1 MSLYTT
7 PKDSR
12 FLINPYLSQSLTHL
26 SEHAAMTLFSLKNV
40 SVGSSQTVFNPDG
53 NPVADSVKMTMRS
66 SSIGCNSVNLQFYF
80 DPYDWSF
87 PPDLIIQGFLLSP
100 SLTDLGLDETWDHED
115 PRNLSNV
122 LGKLSRMM
130 QHDERQR
137 VKMCDNERIQVEY
150 VSLDENGEMDCS
162 LIPGVDGP
170 TKVVFAVPFFIAYA
184 QQGKQKQLKVVA
196 KIQYLIS
203 SLVPNDVTAAKSKLE
218 VLSAFEHPDIL
229 QGVPEIAKHEPITS
243 YMERASRRV
252 QDFFERQERAQ
263 KMRKEFIE
271 TMVITFREN
280 LLECDI
286 MNHTYASFMFT
297 VQKEKPAT
305 AIATFYVADTF
316 PEIYPKLT
324 LTSPMMPSDCFKPAP
339 APEVIPIRRY
349 SPRWDADRIVK
360 EIWEQLWEDI
370 PHYHA
375 KMVQLSSSAAS
386 LPYTAMSCSVEEP
399 TMTVAEKRA
408 KSRAVHAG
416 FCCKCKSE
424 KSTIIVRYAEYCD
437 PCFLIALDSKFRTA
451 LRNARPYRVTNPEN
465 VMLAF
470 SGGSSSR
477 SLIHLFDV
485 FHSLPPEVATN
496 KQQPKIYN
504 NIHVCHIDE
513 SCLIEP
519 GQGQGQDQ
527 DQNSL
532 TQSTMEQARSI
543 AAGYGYEFHG
553 VHIED
558 IYNPEWTDSR
568 CFDAVATLITSLPK
582 DQLTISGQAPE
593 LLSKILPLSTTPSG
607 RSTLSRQERINK
619 LNALLGACTTLTAK
633 ETILQHLRS
642 SLLVQMTKRAQC
654 TILALGDSA
663 TRVAIQIIGLT
674 AIGRGYS
681 LPHETSLL
689 SDWIQDC
696 KVIRPLKDCLVKE
709 LDTFC
714 TLRQLE
720 LIEKHEAQLEWTMR
734 TKAEIKSIDRL
745 TQEFITGLDKE
756 FPSTVATVCRTAAK
770 LTAPGATYQDR
781 CPLCHG

>member
-1 MSLYTT
+1 
-7 PKDSR
+7 
-12 FLINPYLSQSLTHL
+12 
-26 SEHAAMTLFSLKNV
+26 
-40 SVGSSQTVFNPDG
+40 
-53 NPVADSVKMTMRS
+53 
-66 SSIGCNSVNLQFYF
+66 
-80 DPYDWSF
+80 
-87 PPDLIIQGFLLSP
+87 
-100 SLTDLGLDETWDHED
+100 
-115 PRNLSNV
+115 
-122 LGKLSRMM
+122 
-130 QHDERQR
+130 
-137 VKMCDNERIQVEY
+137 
-150 VSLDENGEMDCS
+150 
-162 LIPGVDGP
+162 
-170 TKVVFAVPFFIAYA
+170 
-184 QQGKQKQLKVVA
+184 
-196 KIQYLIS
+196 
-203 SLVPNDVTAAKSKLE
+203 
-218 VLSAFEHPDIL
+218 
-229 QGVPEIAKHEPITS
+229 
-243 YMERASRRV
+243 
-252 QDFFERQERAQ
+252 
-263 KMRKEFIE
+263 
-271 TMVITFREN
+271 
-280 LLECDI
+280 
-286 MNHTYASFMFT
+286 
-297 VQKEKPAT
+297 
-305 AIATFYVADTF
+305 
-316 PEIYPKLT
+316 
-324 LTSPMMPSDCFKPAP
+324 
-339 APEVIPIRRY
+339 
-349 SPRWDADRIVK
+349 
-360 EIWEQLWEDI
+360 
-370 PHYHA
+370 
-375 KMVQLSSSAAS
+375 
-386 LPYTAMSCSVEEP
+386 MSCSVEEP

-485 FHSLPPEVATN
+485 FHSLPPEVVTN

-513 SCLIEP
+513 SCLMEP
-519 GQGQGQDQ
+519 GHGRGQDQ

-558 IYNPEWTDSR
+558 IYDPEWTDSR

-593 LLSKILPLSTTPSG
+593 LLSKILPLSTTPSE
-607 RSTLSRQERINK
+607 RSTLSRQERIDK

-633 ETILQHLRS
+633 ETILQHFRS

-720 LIEKHEAQLEWTMR
+720 LIEIHEAQLDWTMR

-781 CPLCHG
+781 CPLCHGPVQKDVQEWKNRITVTTAPTDHSAETSPKAAEVDNGCCSLNGASVCCSSSTKSTNNGPSSCSQPQTRSSATHGHSSADELPFSSLLCYGCLTNLRDLDLKSMGSSSSSSSSNNSNGNSNSNNTDESASSFDLPPYVAETLLHRLGLDSLEDYQEMQLARTDDADTVALDPRESLREQIQEFLIESEDEDEDDHM

>member
-1 MSLYTT
+1 
-7 PKDSR
+7 
-12 FLINPYLSQSLTHL
+12 
-26 SEHAAMTLFSLKNV
+26 
-40 SVGSSQTVFNPDG
+40 
-53 NPVADSVKMTMRS
+53 
-66 SSIGCNSVNLQFYF
+66 
-80 DPYDWSF
+80 
-87 PPDLIIQGFLLSP
+87 
-100 SLTDLGLDETWDHED
+100 
-115 PRNLSNV
+115 
-122 LGKLSRMM
+122 
-130 QHDERQR
+130 
-137 VKMCDNERIQVEY
+137 
-150 VSLDENGEMDCS
+150 
-162 LIPGVDGP
+162 
-170 TKVVFAVPFFIAYA
+170 
-184 QQGKQKQLKVVA
+184 
-196 KIQYLIS
+196 
-203 SLVPNDVTAAKSKLE
+203 
-218 VLSAFEHPDIL
+218 
-229 QGVPEIAKHEPITS
+229 
-243 YMERASRRV
+243 
-252 QDFFERQERAQ
+252 
-263 KMRKEFIE
+263 
-271 TMVITFREN
+271 
-280 LLECDI
+280 
-286 MNHTYASFMFT
+286 
-297 VQKEKPAT
+297 
-305 AIATFYVADTF
+305 
-316 PEIYPKLT
+316 
-324 LTSPMMPSDCFKPAP
+324 
-339 APEVIPIRRY
+339 
-349 SPRWDADRIVK
+349 
-360 EIWEQLWEDI
+360 
-370 PHYHA
+370 
-375 KMVQLSSSAAS
+375 
-386 LPYTAMSCSVEEP
+386 MSCSVEEP

-408 KSRAVHAG
+408 KSRAVHVG

-513 SCLIEP
+513 SCLMEP
-519 GQGQGQDQ
+519 TQEQERDRS
-527 DQNSL
+527 SL

-543 AAGYGYEFHG
+543 AAAYGYEFHG
-553 VHIED
+553 
-558 IYNPEWTDSR
+558 
-568 CFDAVATLITSLPK
+568 

-593 LLSKILPLSTTPSG
+593 LLSKILPLSLTPSE
-607 RSTLSRQERINK
+607 RTTLSRQERIEK
-619 LNALLGACTTLTAK
+619 LNALLRACTTLTAK
-633 ETILQHLRS
+633 ETLLQHFRS
-642 SLLVQMTKRAQC
+642 SLLVQLTKRAQC

-714 TLRQLE
+714 SLRQLE
-720 LIEKHEAQLEWTMR
+720 MIEKHEAQLDWTMR

-781 CPLCHG
+781 CPLCHGPVQKDVQEWKNRITVTTAPTNHTVDSSLGAAEVDPGCCNPNGASVCCSTSSSNNRTSNGPSSCSPPQNGSLATHGHSSPDELPFSSLLCYGCLTNLRDLDLKAMGSSSSHHADEGVSSFDLPPYVAETLLHRLGLGSLEEYQEMQFARDNDAGRVAQDPRESLREQIQEFLIESDDEDDDPL